1 MYSDDR
7 TIISNKGLWWA
18 LMAFVCLVV
27 GVTCVFVEP
36 LIIMAVVIVLANIV
50 LVAKYPFYGL
60 LVYLIIFLIRPA
72 EMYPALAPLR
82 MELLLGGL
90 VLMSIILNQK
100 IRTGRVVLPRDRI
113 TVSLAALMAAVSLS
127 IFTSYE
133 ATVTKDAIVE
143 FVKVLAFYYLIVA
156 LVNTRK
162 RFITFMATF
171 VLLISYIA
179 FDALIAYLAGQFVHT
194 MDVDRLTGS
203 TSAGGDANTLAT
215 TLVTTT
221 PLLVAAAL
229 HFRHWFAKTFLML
242 VTLSM
247 TYLVI
252 ITASRGGLLA
262 FFAVVFGG
270 IGFARRKVM
279 LVAVVILLAVAAW
292 AVMPEQYRERYAAF
306 TDVTENINTV
316 SSGRWE
322 IWGAGLRMIAGR
334 PFLGVGAGA
343 FPWAYGSGDFGP
355 PQMMSSHNVYIQVF
369 STTGMVGLITWI
381 VFLYTLVTT
390 LRQIPG
396 RAANLPDNRW
406 YTLFRNGLL
415 VILIALFVSGMFGH
429 SLFRYTWY
437 MVAAL
442 TATMVNIMG
451 DQEAEIR
458 RERDEASNDEQNQLV
473 TEA

>member
-1 MYSDDR
+1 MSSNDR
-7 TIISNKGLWWA
+7 TIISNKGIWWSS
-18 LMAFVCLVV
+18 LVFFCLVV

-36 LIIMAVVIVLANIV
+36 LFIIAVVIVLANVV

-60 LVYLIIFLIRPA
+60 LVYLMIFLIRPA
-72 EMYPALAPLR
+72 EIYPALGVLR

-90 VLMSIILNQK
+90 VLLSIIFNQK
-100 IRTGRVVLPRDRI
+100 ILTGRVVLPRDRI
-113 TVSLAALMAAVSLS
+113 TVSLVAFLVAISLS

-133 ATVTKDAIVE
+133 ATITKDTIVE
-143 FVKVLAFYYLIVA
+143 FVKILIFYYLIVS
-156 LVNTRK
+156 LVDTRK
-162 RFITFMATF
+162 RFITFVATF

-179 FDALIAYLAGQFVHT
+179 LDALAGYLAGQFVHT

-229 HFRHWFAKTFLML
+229 HFRHWLVKSFLGL
-242 VTLSM
+242 VTMTM

-270 IGFARRKVM
+270 IGFARRKAM
-279 LVAVVILLAVAAW
+279 LVVAVFLLAIAAW
-292 AVMPEQYRERYAAF
+292 AVMPDQYRERYAGF
-306 TDVTENINTV
+306 TDVTENINSV

-322 IWGAGLRMIAGR
+322 IWTAGMRMIVGR
-334 PFLGVGAGA
+334 PLLGVGAGA

-369 STTGMVGLITWI
+369 ATTGLLGFGAWVI
-381 VFLYTLVTT
+381 FLYILMQSLKETA
-390 LRQIPG
+390 R
-396 RAANLPDNRW
+396 RASNLPDNRW
-406 YTLFRNGLL
+406 YVIFRNGLL

-437 MVAAL
+437 VVAAL
-442 TATMVNIMG
+442 AASMGNIMTR
-451 DQEAEIR
+451 QEAELEIAAN
-458 RERDEASNDEQNQLV
+458 EIADGEQDMAV
-473 TEA
+473 AKT

>member
-1 MYSDDR
+1 MYSNDR
-7 TIISNKGLWWA
+7 TIISSKGLWWA
-18 LMAFVCLVV
+18 LLAFLCLVF
-27 GVTCVFVEP
+27 GVLCVFVEP
-36 LIIMAVVIVLANIV
+36 LFIIAVVIVLANIV

-60 LVYLIIFLIRPA
+60 LVYLFVFLIRPA
-72 EMYPALAPLR
+72 EIYPALGVLR

-90 VLMSIILNQK
+90 VFLSIIFNQK
-100 IRTGRVVLPRDRI
+100 ILTGKVVLPRDRI
-113 TVSLAALMAAVSLS
+113 TVALVAFLVAISLS

-133 ATVTKDAIVE
+133 ATITKDTIVE
-143 FVKVLAFYYLIVA
+143 FVKILIFYYLIVS
-156 LVNTRK
+156 LVDTRK
-162 RFITFMATF
+162 RFVTFVATF

-179 FDALIAYLAGQFVHT
+179 FDALAAYLSGQFVHT

-229 HFRHWFAKTFLML
+229 HFRHWLVKSFLGL
-242 VTLSM
+242 VTLTM

-270 IGFARRKVM
+270 IGFARRKAM
-279 LVAVVILLAVAAW
+279 LVIAVFLLAIAAW

-306 TDVTENINTV
+306 TDVTENINSV

-334 PFLGVGAGA
+334 PILGVGAGA

-355 PQMMSSHNVYIQVF
+355 PQMMSSHNVYIQVAA
-369 STTGMVGLITWI
+369 TTGLVGFGAWVI
-381 VFLYTLVTT
+381 FLYILIQS
-390 LRQIPG
+390 LKEIAR
-396 RAANLPDNRW
+396 RAYDLPDNRW
-406 YTLFRNGLL
+406 YLLFRNGLL
-415 VILIALFVSGMFGH
+415 VILIALFVSGLFGH

-437 MVAAL
+437 VVAAL
-442 TATMVNIMG
+442 AASIGNIMTAH
-451 DQEAEIR
+451 EAELKR
-458 RERDEASNDEQNQLV
+458 NTDELANNEQDLTV

>member
-7 TIISNKGLWWA
+7 TIISNRGLWWT
-18 LMAFVCLVV
+18 LLAFVCLVV
-27 GVTCVFVEP
+27 GVLCVFVEP
-36 LIIMAVVIVLANIV
+36 LFIIAVVIVLANVV

-60 LVYLIIFLIRPA
+60 LVYLFIFLIRPA
-72 EMYPALAPLR
+72 EIYPALSVLR

-90 VLMSIILNQK
+90 VLLSIIFNQK
-100 IRTGRVVLPRDRI
+100 IRTARVVLPRDKI
-113 TVSLAALMAAVSLS
+113 TVALAAFLVAISLS

-133 ATVTKDAIVE
+133 ATITKETIVE
-143 FVKVLAFYYLIVA
+143 FIKILIFYYLIVS
-156 LVNTRK
+156 LVDTRK
-162 RFITFMATF
+162 RFITFVATF

-179 FDALIAYLAGQFVHT
+179 FDALVGYLAGQFVHT

-221 PLLVAAAL
+221 PLLVATAL
-229 HFRHWFAKTFLML
+229 HFRHCLVKSFLAL

-270 IGFARRKVM
+270 IGFARRKLM
-279 LVAVVILLAVAAW
+279 LVIAVFLLSIAAW

-306 TDVTENINTV
+306 TDVTSNINSV

-322 IWGAGLRMIAGR
+322 IWGAGLRMMVGR
-334 PFLGVGAGA
+334 PILGVGAGA

-355 PQMMSSHNVYIQVF
+355 PQMMSPHNVYIQVLA
-369 STTGMVGLITWI
+369 TTGLVGFMAWVI
-381 VFLYTLVTT
+381 FLYILVKSLNETA
-390 LRQIPG
+390 RQAQ
-396 RAANLPDNRW
+396 RLPHNRW
-406 YTLFRNGLL
+406 YVLFRNSFF

-437 MVAAL
+437 VVAAL
-442 TATMVNIMG
+442 AAAMGNIMTSHKAELENEA
-451 DQEAEIR
+451 DQST
-458 RERDEASNDEQNQLV
+458 DSEQDLAV